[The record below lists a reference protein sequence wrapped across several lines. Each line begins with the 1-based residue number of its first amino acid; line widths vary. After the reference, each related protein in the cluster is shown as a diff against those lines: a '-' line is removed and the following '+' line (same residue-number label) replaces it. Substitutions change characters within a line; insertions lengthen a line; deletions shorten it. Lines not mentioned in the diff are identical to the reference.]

1 MRVYLLLKII
11 IMLYFITYTNE
22 TNENRMIDLEQ
33 LTSVVQDTNG
43 MINEWSLYA
52 REPIEL
58 STNKQVIEKAKWLQK
73 QFPEMNWSKTET
85 NQSVKWMGQLTTA
98 EEIETITLI
107 YSKNEQSF
115 LLYQLE
121 GQGHPSKN
129 VYDAKKMNTLF
140 MTEPTVFSCIKGVF
154 IEGFAEA
161 SKYTMD
167 EIIYKLQA
175 MEMESLREET
185 FISISAYSPSFTHA
199 IPLKEDEMNVQ
210 LALRQTNE
218 GETEF
223 IIGTP
228 ILVIEY

>member
-1 MRVYLLLKII
+1 MMRFYLLLKII
-11 IMLYFITYTNE
+11 IVLYFITYM
-22 TNENRMIDLEQ
+22 NENRKIELEQ
-33 LTSVVQDTNG
+33 LASVVQDTNG
-43 MINEWSLYA
+43 IINEWSLYA

-58 STNKQVIEKAKWLQK
+58 STNKQVIEKATGLQK
-73 QFPEMNWSKTET
+73 QFPEMNWSKIET
-85 NQSVKWMGQLTTA
+85 NQSVKWIGQQTIA
-98 EEIETITLI
+98 EVTETITLI

-115 LLYQLE
+115 LLYQLA
-121 GQGHPSKN
+121 GRGHPSKN
-129 VYDAKKMNTLF
+129 VYDTKRLNTIF
-140 MTEPTVFSCIKGVF
+140 MTEPDAFSCVKGVF

-161 SKYTMD
+161 SKYTID

-175 MEMESLREET
+175 MEMESLREEN

-199 IPLKEDEMNVQ
+199 IPLEENEMNVQ
-210 LALRQTNE
+210 LALRQMNE

>member
-1 MRVYLLLKII
+1 MRFYLLLKII
-11 IMLYFITYTNE
+11 IVLYFITYM
-22 TNENRMIDLEQ
+22 NENRMIELEQ
-33 LTSVVQDTNG
+33 IASVVQDTNG
-43 MINEWSLYA
+43 IINEWSLYA

-58 STNKQVIEKAKWLQK
+58 STNKQVIEKANGLQK
-73 QFPEMNWSKTET
+73 QFPEMNWSKIET
-85 NQSVKWMGQLTTA
+85 NQSVKWIGQQTIA
-98 EEIETITLI
+98 EVTETITLI

-115 LLYQLE
+115 LLYQLA
-121 GQGHPSKN
+121 GRGHPSKN
-129 VYDAKKMNTLF
+129 VYDTKKLNTIF
-140 MTEPTVFSCIKGVF
+140 MTEPDVFSCIKGVF

-175 MEMESLREET
+175 MEMESLREEN
-185 FISISAYSPSFTHA
+185 FISISAYSQSFTHA
-199 IPLKEDEMNVQ
+199 IPLEENEMNVQ
-210 LALRQTNE
+210 LALRQMNE